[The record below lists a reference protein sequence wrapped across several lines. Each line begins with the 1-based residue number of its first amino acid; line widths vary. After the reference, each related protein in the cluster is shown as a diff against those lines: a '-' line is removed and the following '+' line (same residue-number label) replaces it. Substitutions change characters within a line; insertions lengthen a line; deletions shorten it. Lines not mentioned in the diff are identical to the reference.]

1 MNAGSSRTRLRWPV
15 VMAAFVSG
23 LAVALLLPGSG
34 AGSGDADASTGVALS
49 GAAAGPAEDLPAV
62 PVVREGVL
70 RGFERT
76 EAGAVAAAASFV
88 CTGQALLDMDPLS
101 AEDAVRELSA
111 AASVDEL
118 LRRHLSQLEA
128 AREVLSPGTGPIVF
142 RQSAIAW
149 RVEAYDDDR
158 ARIAIWSVG
167 VLSRDGVAPPQAS
180 WSTSVVELVWERD
193 DWRVWGESISPGPTP
208 ILDDS
213 DAPSTSAQLD
223 DALAGFTDFGARS

>member
-1 MNAGSSRTRLRWPV
+1 MNAGSARTRARWPV
-15 VMAAFVSG
+15 VAAAFVSG
-23 LAVALLLPGSG
+23 LAVALLVPRPN
-34 AGSGDADASTGVALS
+34 ADSAT
-49 GAAAGPAEDLPAV
+49 AGPSEDAEHAAEGRAQARPT
-62 PVVREGVL
+62 PVVREGVP
-70 RGFERT
+70 RGFERS
-76 EAGAVAAAASFV
+76 ESGAVAAAASFV
-88 CTGQALLDMDPLS
+88 CTGQALLDMEPFS
-101 AEDAVRELSA
+101 AEEAVRELSA
-111 AASVDEL
+111 TASADEL
-118 LRRHLSQLEA
+118 VRRHLSQLEA

-193 DWRVWGESISPGPTP
+193 EWRVWGESITPGPTP

-213 DAPSTSAQLD
+213 DAPATSAQLD

>member
-1 MNAGSSRTRLRWPV
+1 MNARSSHTRARWPV
-15 VMAAFVSG
+15 VAAAFVSG
-23 LAVALLLPGSG
+23 LALALLLPRSGSG
-34 AGSGDADASTGVALS
+34 TERPDASTSVRDPS
-49 GAAAGPAEDLPAV
+49 TEGAVDLLPAV
-62 PVVREGVL
+62 PVLREGVP
-70 RGFERT
+70 RGFQRT

-111 AASVDEL
+111 EASEDEL
-118 LRRHLSQLEA
+118 VSRHLDQLEA
-128 AREVLSPGTGPIVF
+128 ARDVLSPGTGPIVF

-149 RVEAYDDDR
+149 RVEAYDEDR

-167 VLSRDGVAPPQAS
+167 VLSRDGIAPPQAG
-180 WSTSVVELVWERD
+180 WSTSVVELVWERG